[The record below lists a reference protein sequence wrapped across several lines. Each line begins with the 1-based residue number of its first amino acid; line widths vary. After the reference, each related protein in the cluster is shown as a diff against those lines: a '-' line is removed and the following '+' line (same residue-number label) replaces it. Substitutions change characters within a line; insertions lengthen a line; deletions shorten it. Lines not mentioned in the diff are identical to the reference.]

1 MYFKFQVFFYSM
13 YVFDL
18 IIELFELTCFTV
30 GQSFFEE
37 ERAVTKEFAAIGTF
51 EAFRVEMLSNCV

>member
-1 MYFKFQVFFYSM
+1 MYFKFQVFF
-13 YVFDL
+13 VL
-18 IIELFELTCFTV
+18 CIELFELTCFTV